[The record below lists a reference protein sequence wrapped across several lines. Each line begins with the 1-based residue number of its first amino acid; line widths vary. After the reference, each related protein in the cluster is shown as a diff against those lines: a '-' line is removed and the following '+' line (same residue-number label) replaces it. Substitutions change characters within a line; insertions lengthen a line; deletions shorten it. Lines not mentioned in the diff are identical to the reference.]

1 MTPLDP
7 ITRDRL
13 IRLLTTEIEACQMQW
28 EGNPSATILAIVA
41 LNCIE
46 TAPALLELLNH
57 LAKQAIKSNNL
68 IAIAQATLPDDLEP
82 HWLEPITRSPLV
94 TYGPPSY

>member
-1 MTPLDP
+1 MPPLDP

-41 LNCIE
+41 LNCLE
-46 TAPALLELLNH
+46 TAPDLLELLHH
-57 LAKQAIKSNNL
+57 LTKQAIKANNL
-68 IAIAQATLPDDLEP
+68 IAIAQATCPDGLA
-82 HWLEPITRSPLV
+82 PINRSTLV